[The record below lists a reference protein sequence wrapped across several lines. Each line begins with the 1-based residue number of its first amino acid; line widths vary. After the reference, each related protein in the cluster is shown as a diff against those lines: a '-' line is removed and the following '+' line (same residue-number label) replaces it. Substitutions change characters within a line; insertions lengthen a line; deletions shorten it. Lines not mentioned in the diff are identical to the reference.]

1 MNDIGAYALRC
12 ACVVALYAVS
22 MAILGVRAT
31 LQVSRH
37 RRRITALYPEKRL
50 YFAQNQLTAEVALCT
65 SLFDDLYVIL
75 AGSNLQ
81 EWQPIKCLSIL
92 WSFSYGSVGSSW
104 L

>member
-1 MNDIGAYALRC
+1 
-12 ACVVALYAVS
+12 

-37 RRRITALYPEKRL
+37 GRRITALYPEIRL
-50 YFAQNQLTAEVALCT
+50 YFAQNQPTAEVALRT

-81 EWQPIKCLSIL
+81 E
-92 WSFSYGSVGSSW
+92 
-104 L
+104 